1 MGLRNCSGCGK
12 LMLDN
17 PRGICPECYAQEEQD
32 ELAIVEFL
40 REKRRSSV
48 EDIHKATGVKYK
60 TIMRM
65 IQEKRIL
72 SDMEIT
78 YPCEMC
84 GTPIL
89 QGRLCANCSKGITD
103 QIMKSE
109 QNRQAHEMLPK
120 QTGMHT
126 NFFKK

>member
-1 MGLRNCSGCGK
+1 MGLTNCSGCGK

-17 PRGICPECYAQEEQD
+17 PRGICPDCYAQEEQD

-40 REKRRSSV
+40 REKKRSSV

-78 YPCEMC
+78 YPCESC

-89 QGRLCANCSKGITD
+89 QGRLCASCNKGILD
-103 QIMKSE
+103 QLMKSE
-109 QNRQAHEMLPK
+109 QTRQTQEMLPK

>member
-1 MGLRNCSGCGK
+1 MGLKNCSGCGK

-17 PRGICPECYAQEEQD
+17 PRGICHDCYAQEEQD

-40 REKRRSSV
+40 REKKRSSV

-72 SDMEIT
+72 SDMEVT

-89 QGRLCANCSKGITD
+89 QGRLCGSCNKGILD
-103 QIMKSE
+103 QIKKSE
-109 QNRQAHEMLPK
+109 QARQAPDLMPK

-126 NFFKK
+126 GFFKK